1 MTPGPQRDPG
11 ARAPDDAA
19 ADGPALTV
27 AGVARRLGVAPATL
41 RTWDRRYGLGPSEH
55 SAGSH
60 RRYSA
65 DDVARLLVMR
75 GLTLDGSAPADAARI
90 ARETDVHADAARLA
104 PAVARHLV
112 ALPGAAVVRADAGP
126 AATPPGAAGRIDGA
140 AGTSGA
146 AGAAAAAR
154 PAGPG
159 TPVAVVDAAL
169 AGDEPRVRS
178 LLALP
183 GDGGVDAWWTT
194 LVEPVLTAVAART
207 VLARPGEEPGDV
219 VAAAALAVLRAH
231 ARAHPPD
238 RTHPSQ
244 RRVVLLMATPGEPR
258 PLVLHALAGALVE
271 SGVDARVVAGP
282 VGQHRLLEIVTMTA
296 PSAVVT
302 VTTRSAP
309 DLATVEALAHERGDV
324 PQFVL
329 VPGPADAAVPFER
342 SVHRVRSFTGLLHE
356 VLAVAR

>member
-1 MTPGPQRDPG
+1 MTSGPQPDPG
-11 ARAPDDAA
+11 ARAPRDTA

-90 ARETDVHADAARLA
+90 ARETDVRADAAGLA

-112 ALPGAAVVRADAGP
+112 ALPGTVAGRAADAAAGGRAAVVVPTIVPVAPGP
-126 AATPPGAAGRIDGA
+126 V
-140 AGTSGA
+140 
-146 AGAAAAAR
+146 R
-154 PAGPG
+154 PVVPV

-169 AGDEPRVRS
+169 AGDEPRVRA

-183 GDGGVDAWWTT
+183 GDGGVDGWWTT
-194 LVEPVLTAVAART
+194 LVEPVLAAVAART

-219 VAAAALAVLRAH
+219 VAAAALAVLRAY
-231 ARAHPPD
+231 ARAHQPD

-244 RRVVLLMATPGEPR
+244 RRIVLLMATPGEPR
-258 PLVLHALAGALVE
+258 PLLLHALAGALVE
-271 SGVDARVVAGP
+271 AGVDARVVAGP
-282 VGQHRLLEIVTMTA
+282 VGQHRLLEIVTMTS

-342 SVHRVRSFTGLLHE
+342 SVHQVRSFTGLLHE